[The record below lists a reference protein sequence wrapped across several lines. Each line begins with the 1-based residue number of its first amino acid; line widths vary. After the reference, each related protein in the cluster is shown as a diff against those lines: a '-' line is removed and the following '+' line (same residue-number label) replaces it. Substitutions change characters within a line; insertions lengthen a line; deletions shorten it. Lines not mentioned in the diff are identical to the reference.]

1 MMSTVFNGKVAL
13 VTGGGS
19 GIGRATAQKFA
30 ALGASVMVADIDEAS
45 AIECAR
51 QISDGGGEASA
62 CRADVSQ
69 GDAVRA
75 MVESAVAR
83 YGKLDYA
90 FNNAGIEGV
99 GGSVVDCTEE
109 NWARTIAIDLTGV
122 FLCMKYEIPH
132 MVEAGG
138 AIVNTAS
145 VAGLAGTPGL
155 PAYGAAKHGVV
166 GLTKGAAKE
175 FASRGVRINAV
186 CPGVIET
193 PMVDRLVQDMAQ
205 RKTAFDSL
213 HPIGRLGRPEE
224 IAEAVVWL
232 CSDAASLVT
241 GHAMTL
247 DGGLLS
253 SWI

>member
-1 MMSTVFNGKVAL
+1 MSTVLNGKVAL

-30 ALGASVMVADIDEAS
+30 ALGASVVVADIDEAS

-51 QISDGGGEASA
+51 QISDDGGEASA
-62 CRADVSQ
+62 WQADVSK

-75 MVESAVAR
+75 MVESAVSR

-90 FNNAGIEGV
+90 FNNAGIEGA
-99 GGSVVDCTEE
+99 GGSVVECTEE

-132 MVEAGG
+132 MVEAGGG

-166 GLTKGAAKE
+166 GLTKGGAGSQTPLCAAPC
-175 FASRGVRINAV
+175 RG
-186 CPGVIET
+186 PGDPPSVF
-193 PMVDRLVQDMAQ
+193 R
-205 RKTAFDSL
+205 
-213 HPIGRLGRPEE
+213 
-224 IAEAVVWL
+224 
-232 CSDAASLVT
+232 
-241 GHAMTL
+241 
-247 DGGLLS
+247 
-253 SWI
+253 